1 MSMTD
6 CEFEADL
13 DPDTGYPRIRYNF
26 DNGWTASM
34 VLHTYPSRTRAMYAS
49 IAAWPTGKCGQGFT
63 EIGLTEANADEA
75 ISWIFA
81 IRQRG
86 NVRRDQAA

>member
-13 DPDTGYPRIRYNF
+13 DPETGFPRIRYNF

-34 VLHTYPSRTRAMYAS
+34 VMHMGISTTRSMHAS
-49 IAAWPTGKCGQGFT
+49 VAAWPTGKAGPGFI
-63 EIGLTEANADEA
+63 EQLTELGADEA

-81 IRQRG
+81 IRQRSD
-86 NVRRDQAA
+86 VRREAA